1 MLGTALVEVRYRFI
15 GLYDVPGVI
24 LMATVEPQA
33 RLSTS
38 ERVRLGPPRLS
49 TVMSRG
55 SHPGVV
61 ARGKGWWLFRGMVN
75 DIRRRAPFYMSDW
88 ADAWDYRVIPST
100 GKGTLPILIVLKLT
114 FLVQ

>member
-1 MLGTALVEVRYRFI
+1 
-15 GLYDVPGVI
+15 
-24 LMATVEPQA
+24 MAMMKLQA

-38 ERVRLGPPRLS
+38 ERVHSGPSRLS

-55 SHPGVV
+55 SHPGGVTK
-61 ARGKGWWLFRGMVN
+61 GKGWWLFRGMVN

-100 GKGTLPILIVLKLT
+100 GRGTLLIWIVLELI